1 MGDFVLLSA
10 FLLLLIGATV
20 DGFLQKSTSG
30 SWQHHYHNHHIGSF
44 STSGVNEFGRVSP
57 AIGVRES
64 FFDARATQSDD
75 TDIIAST
82 NNTHKTDGGMDRRR
96 AIKAT
101 GMAML
106 SLWLGDTLGS
116 DSLPSKWA
124 ASAAEEAAS
133 GSAGRT
139 VLITGCNSGIGLEA
153 ARILA
158 RRNPNDKLV
167 LACRTQAKADGT
179 VQQILAESPAA
190 NLVPAECDLA
200 NLESIKKFVASL
212 NGNLDV
218 VCYNAGLAQNTKGEI
233 ERTADGFE
241 KTIGT
246 NHLGHFYLHHLL
258 QSKLNTSN
266 GKVVITA
273 SSVHDPESPGGKQGI
288 PATLG
293 DLGGFARDGKNFEMV
308 DGNPYNGD
316 KAYKDSKLCNI
327 LFCRELQRKLALD
340 GATKNVVVNAF
351 SPGLITST
359 GFFRYQNPVF
369 SSIFNVAATN
379 IFKLAE
385 TPEYGGA
392 ALAYM
397 TTVEETSGKFFDSP
411 PGTSNKYASDGN
423 SYLGAFG
430 KEFAPAAVSKEAL
443 DDEKAMRLWVLS
455 EKLVGISS

>member
-1 MGDFVLLSA
+1 MGTFVLRSA
-10 FLLLLIGATV
+10 YLLLLFGAKV
-20 DGFLQKSTSG
+20 DGFVQKS
-30 SWQHHYHNHHIGSF
+30 NIGSCQQH
-44 STSGVNEFGRVSP
+44 GRM
-57 AIGVRES
+57 ES
-64 FFDARATQSDD
+64 FSVGGIENVGNNGLANGRLESFLQAQSDE
-75 TDIIAST
+75 TDSAAPDSQGQESV
-82 NNTHKTDGGMDRRR
+82 GGMDRRR
-96 AIKAT
+96 AMKAT

-106 SLWLGDTLGS
+106 SLWLGDTFGS
-116 DSLPSKWA
+116 ESLPSKWA
-124 ASAAEEAAS
+124 AFAAEEAAS
-133 GSAGRT
+133 GSPGKT

-158 RRNPNDKLV
+158 RRNPSDKLI

-179 VQQILAESPAA
+179 AQKILEETPAA

-200 NLESIKKFVASL
+200 SLNSVKKFAASL
-212 NGNLDV
+212 DGKLDV
-218 VCYNAGLAQNTKGEI
+218 VCYNAGLALNTQGEI

-241 KTIGT
+241 RTIGT

-258 QSKLNTSN
+258 EPKLNTGN
-266 GKVVITA
+266 GKAVITA

-293 DLGGFARDGKNFEMV
+293 DLDGFARDGKNFEMV

-327 LFCRELQRKLALD
+327 LFCRELQRKLAAD
-340 GATKNVVVNAF
+340 DATKNVVVNAF
-351 SPGLITST
+351 SPGLITSS

-369 SSIFNVAATN
+369 ASVFNVAVSSV
-379 IFKLAE
+379 FKVAE

-397 TTVEETSGKFFDSP
+397 TTVENTRGEFFDSP

-423 SYLGAFG
+423 DYQGAFG
-430 KEFAPAAVSKEAL
+430 KEFAPTAVSKEAL
-443 DDEKAMRLWVLS
+443 DNQKAKRLWTLS